1 MKVIVQKFGGSSLQT
16 EERRDHCVEHVVTA
30 LRDGFKVIVVVSAVG
45 RSGDPYATDTLLSL
59 IGGIAPKV
67 SKKEQDLLMSC
78 GEVISSVIFSSK
90 LQAEGISSYAMTGA
104 EAGFRVSEN
113 YGNAR
118 ILDVKT
124 EQLENLL
131 ETYDVLVVTGFQG
144 ETPKGTV
151 ATLGRGG
158 SDTSATAL
166 GAAVKA
172 SYVDIF
178 TDVSGIMTADPRV
191 VKEARHLE
199 VMTYAEVS
207 NMAYQGAKVIH
218 PRAVEVA
225 MQADVP
231 IRIRSSQEQGFGTL
245 IASSTSKIRG
255 RDLDEKPVTAITHVK
270 DIAQLKITGAGDQS
284 KVFQLLSEADI
295 SVDFISIHADFLT
308 FTIPVSKRIEAVDS
322 LQSAGFDVT
331 WTDKCAKI
339 AVVGAGM
346 TGVPGIAAGIVR
358 ALNERQIP
366 IMQSADSHTTIWV
379 LVAESDMIKAV
390 NALHDAFLT
399 VNRLEEE

>member
-16 EERRDHCVEHVVTA
+16 EERREHCAEHVFTA
-30 LRDGFKVIVVVSAVG
+30 LRDGYKVVVVVSAIG

-59 IGGIAPKV
+59 IGGIVPNV

-78 GEVISSVIFSSK
+78 GETISSVVFSSL
-90 LQAEGISSYAMTGA
+90 LQAKGASSYAMTGA
-104 EAGFRVSEN
+104 EAGFRISES
-113 YGNAR
+113 YGEAR
-118 ILDVKT
+118 ILDLKT
-124 EQLENLL
+124 AHMENLL

-166 GAAVKA
+166 GAALKA

-178 TDVSGIMTADPRV
+178 TDVNGIMTADPRL
-191 VKEARHLE
+191 VKHARPLE
-199 VMTYAEVS
+199 ILTYAEVS

-231 IRIRSSQEQGFGTL
+231 IRIRSSQEEGFGTL
-245 IASSTSKIRG
+245 IASSTSSVRG
-255 RDLDEKPVTAITHVK
+255 KDLDEKPVTAITHVK
-270 DIAQLKITGAGDQS
+270 NISQLKVSEAADQY
-284 KVFQLLSEADI
+284 KVFKMMSEAGI
-295 SVDFISIHADFLT
+295 SVDFISIQPEYLT
-308 FTIPVSKRIEAVDS
+308 FTIPVSYRSKAEAS
-322 LQSAGFDVT
+322 LQSAGYNVT
-331 WTDKCAKI
+331 WTDKCAKV

-346 TGVPGIAAGIVR
+346 TGVPGIAAKIVQ
-358 ALNERQIP
+358 ALNEKGIS

-379 LVAESDMIKAV
+379 LIAEDDMIDAV
-390 NALHDAFLT
+390 NALHDVFLT
-399 VNRLEEE
+399 VNRSKEE